1 MLFCNLSE
9 TFSCKKTIK
18 LNFSVEFKY
27 KKEGMMIMLKGIPTI
42 LSPELLKI
50 MMEMGH
56 GDEIVI
62 TDGNFPG
69 ASLAQKLV
77 RCDGNTVIAVLDALL
92 KFFPLDQYSKNPVAL
107 MAVVPGD
114 TIVPI
119 IWKSYE
125 EIIIKHE
132 PNFKEFDMVE
142 RFDFYERAKKAY
154 AIVTTG
160 EKAQYANIILKKGV
174 VIEVE
179 E

>member
-1 MLFCNLSE
+1 
-9 TFSCKKTIK
+9 
-18 LNFSVEFKY
+18 
-27 KKEGMMIMLKGIPTI
+27 MLKGIPTI

-62 TDGNFPG
+62 SDGNFPG
-69 ASLAQKLV
+69 ASIAQKLV
-77 RCDGNTVIAVLDALL
+77 RCDGNNGCEVLDAFL
-92 KFFPLDQYSKNPVAL
+92 KFFPLDQYSKEPVSL

-114 TIVPI
+114 SIVPV
-119 IWKSYE
+119 IWESYK
-125 EIIIKHE
+125 EIVIKHE
-132 PNFKEFDMVE
+132 PNFTEFEMVE

-179 E
+179 K

>member
-1 MLFCNLSE
+1 
-9 TFSCKKTIK
+9 
-18 LNFSVEFKY
+18 
-27 KKEGMMIMLKGIPTI
+27 MLKGIPTI

-69 ASLAQKLV
+69 ASIAEKLV
-77 RCDGNTVIAVLDALL
+77 RCDGNDVIQVLDAFL
-92 KFFPLDQYSKNPVAL
+92 KFFPLDQYSTNPVAL

-114 TIVPI
+114 SVVPVIWERYEQIV
-119 IWKSYE
+119 KKY
-125 EIIIKHE
+125 E
-132 PNFKEFDMVE
+132 PNFKEFEMVE
-142 RFDFYERAKKAY
+142 RFDFYERAKRAY

-179 E
+179 KQWKLKERIFKIAKKPQ

>member
-1 MLFCNLSE
+1 
-9 TFSCKKTIK
+9 
-18 LNFSVEFKY
+18 
-27 KKEGMMIMLKGIPTI
+27 MLKGIPTI

-69 ASLAQKLV
+69 SSIAEKLV
-77 RCDGNTVIAVLDALL
+77 RCDGNNVTQVLDALL
-92 KFFPLDQYSKNPVAL
+92 KFFPLDQYSKYPVAL

-114 TIVPI
+114 SIVPV
-119 IWKSYE
+119 IWESYKE
-125 EIIIKHE
+125 TVKKYES
-132 PNFKEFDMVE
+132 NFKEFEMVE

-179 E
+179 K